1 MVRVTVR
8 FRFRSHETPDTDPK
22 QSRCQP
28 EELSV
33 VHKGRC
39 PSVFVFG
46 FQDQTN
52 VWATLWVGLRIPPL
66 QLQSCFGSDMV
77 MFQVPCQLFL
87 DQFLNQCESCCQTLE
102 LGPNAYRAI
111 ARVRVRSS
119 VVAMAEE
126 TPVS

>member
-8 FRFRSHETPDTDPK
+8 VKVRSHETPDTDPK

-33 VHKGRC
+33 VHKGGC
-39 PSVFVFG
+39 PSVFVLG
-46 FQDQTN
+46 LQDQTN
-52 VWATLWVGLRIPPL
+52 GWATLRVGLRIPPL
-66 QLQSCFGSDMV
+66 QLHPRFGSDMV

-111 ARVRVRSS
+111 AWVRVRSS
-119 VVAMAEE
+119 GVAMAEE